1 MWTGDL
7 KEMIWVTLVT
17 VRTLWCLVIT
27 SMIQTCYLLVAV
39 VTFSQTL
46 NHPLASSFL
55 AANPPCV
62 QTLHANI
69 VNRVMSHDNDY
80 DIPIHSQ
87 LSFRSCLWPT
97 VLTLPDWNCGVFS
110 NRGGSFLEIWHNQP
124 GLNDS
129 APRTSSW
136 SAAAKRCATSQRTP
150 LATLQTLLPLQ
161 PGQEICT
168 KAVYKNLA
176 SAAFKA
182 CGGATEPVIGICRI
196 DLSWMGTFWFCKSRM
211 YEVFSQTISRAHNL
225 ESFKVPSLRWNRHGS
240 LHQHWS
246 MVASSMAPWPQQP

>member
-1 MWTGDL
+1 MTMIMTFLFIVSCRSGVACDRPSWRCPTG
-7 KEMIWVTLVT
+7 T
-17 VRTLWCLVIT
+17 
-27 SMIQTCYLLVAV
+27 A
-39 VTFSQTL
+39 
-46 NHPLASSFL
+46 
-55 AANPPCV
+55 
-62 QTLHANI
+62 
-69 VNRVMSHDNDY
+69 
-80 DIPIHSQ
+80 
-87 LSFRSCLWPT
+87 
-97 VLTLPDWNCGVFS
+97 VFS
-110 NRGGSFLEIWHNQP
+110 NRGSFLEIWHNQP

-136 SAAAKRCATSQRTP
+136 SAAKRCATSQRTP

-182 CGGATEPVIGICRI
+182 CGEATEPVIGICRI